1 MLSTQLALWAFVVLF
16 LALVC
21 GTVPALLQ
29 LRRTARQAEEF
40 LRLVELEMRPALI
53 DLKEAVRHLNRASE
67 TVTEG
72 VEKVGGTLEA
82 IQEVGKTV
90 RIANDLVQQIVFPKL
105 ITGAAFMTGLRAGLR
120 ALIARLMGRR

>member
-1 MLSTQLALWAFVVLF
+1 MVSTQLALWSLVVLF

-21 GTVPALLQ
+21 GMAPALVQ

-40 LRLVELEMRPALI
+40 LRLVALELRPALI
-53 DLKEAVRHLNRASE
+53 DLKEAIGHLNRASE
-67 TVTEG
+67 TVTGG

-90 RIANDLVQQIVFPKL
+90 RIANDLIQQIVFPKL
-105 ITGAAFMTGLRAGLR
+105 ITGAAIMTGLRAGIR
-120 ALIARLMGRR
+120 TLIVRLVGRR

>member
-1 MLSTQLALWAFVVLF
+1 MVSTQLALWSLVVLF

-21 GTVPALLQ
+21 GMAPALVQ

-40 LRLVELEMRPALI
+40 LRLVALELRPALV
-53 DLKEAVRHLNRASE
+53 DLKEAIGHLNRASE
-67 TVTEG
+67 TVTGG

-105 ITGAAFMTGLRAGLR
+105 ITGAAIMTGLRAGIR
-120 ALIARLMGRR
+120 TLIVRLVGRR

>member
-1 MLSTQLALWAFVVLF
+1 MVSTQLALWSLVVLF

-21 GTVPALLQ
+21 GMAPALVQ

-40 LRLVELEMRPALI
+40 LRLVALELRPALI
-53 DLKEAVRHLNRASE
+53 DLKEAIGHLNRASE
-67 TVTEG
+67 TVTGG

-105 ITGAAFMTGLRAGLR
+105 ITGAAIMTGLRAGIR
-120 ALIARLMGRR
+120 TLIVRLVGRR